1 MDINAALSTRSGFS
15 KIGNLFIGQE
25 NPIGA
30 LIGAGQ
36 VAGSVPKHGFN
47 LTRATVSGI
56 GKGIDKIPYAGKF
69 ATYIPKKMWAGAGYA
84 ATGIG
89 NLAKGGFKD
98 LPTSLNTIG
107 NIGGAAGSLL
117 GGRTIG
123 TMAENYMTTSAKVW
137 EGNFGKRKSIGG
149 HIAGGALLGGASAF
163 FRLNPT
169 IDLENARRVDE
180 SGSAYEGGSEAFGS
194 KTKLHQAPGQ
204 MVRGMHNRR
213 HG

>member
-1 MDINAALSTRSGFS
+1 MDINSALSTRAGFS
-15 KIGNLFIGQE
+15 KIGNMFVGQE
-25 NPIGA
+25 NPVGA

-36 VAGSVPKHGFN
+36 VAGGAGKHAFN
-47 LTRATVSGI
+47 ATMGTVNAI
-56 GKGIDKIPYAGKF
+56 GKIPYAG
-69 ATYIPKKMWAGAGYA
+69 YIPRKIWSGAGAA

-89 NLAKGGFKD
+89 NLAKLGFKD
-98 LPTSLNTIG
+98 LPTSINTI
-107 NIGGAAGSLL
+107 NTIGGAAGSLL

-123 TMAENYMTTSAKVW
+123 TMAENYMNTTAKVW
-137 EGNFGKRKSIGG
+137 EGNFGKRKSIGA

-180 SGSAYEGGSEAFGS
+180 SGSAYEGGSGAFGS
-194 KTKLHQAPGQ
+194 GSKLHKAPGNLV
-204 MVRGMHNRR
+204 MGAHNRR